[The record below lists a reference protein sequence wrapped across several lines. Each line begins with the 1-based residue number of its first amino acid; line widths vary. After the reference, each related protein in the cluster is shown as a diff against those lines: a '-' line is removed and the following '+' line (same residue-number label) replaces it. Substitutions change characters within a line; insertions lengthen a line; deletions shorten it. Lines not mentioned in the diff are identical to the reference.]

1 MWFCVFRRALRTSA
15 LLVAAVGLSTL
26 LAVVGCA
33 HQVAVPPRSEPA
45 PRTLEPLFR
54 GAPVL
59 PPADMSGEGPGTL
72 VKAEP
77 LKNTVGFDTV
87 DATAVRMVYRST
99 SGLDNRPT
107 QVSGVVVVPPGEPP
121 AGGWPVLSVGHILTG
136 VNARCAPSLAA
147 ELGGYAAILSF
158 FASTGYVVAMSD
170 YEGLGVDGFQHMP
183 LQAATLGNNLIDSVR
198 AARRIVPT
206 ASTRWAA
213 YGIGQGALAAWAAA
227 DRASTYGQGLEM
239 VGAVA
244 VSPLANMSGMADAA
258 ERGALP
264 RELYYL
270 YLSVLDS
277 LAKKPAGVSWDDY
290 TSPRVKGNVD
300 VSARCAPL
308 DPAAVTQAVAAL
320 GPNDIRPRDA
330 AAAARLRDEIANAA
344 VPLDAGGP
352 AAPVLVVY
360 ATEDPTVPAAW
371 IEDAVR
377 TACQRSNPIEVNRRI
392 GDTNTSND
400 LVTQLALSWL
410 KERFDGRRVSDVC
423 VGVE

>member
-1 MWFCVFRRALRTSA
+1 
-15 LLVAAVGLSTL
+15 
-26 LAVVGCA
+26 
-33 HQVAVPPRSEPA
+33 
-45 PRTLEPLFR
+45 
-54 GAPVL
+54 
-59 PPADMSGEGPGTL
+59 
-72 VKAEP
+72 
-77 LKNTVGFDTV
+77 
-87 DATAVRMVYRST
+87 
-99 SGLDNRPT
+99 
-107 QVSGVVVVPPGEPP
+107 
-121 AGGWPVLSVGHILTG
+121 
-136 VNARCAPSLAA
+136 
-147 ELGGYAAILSF
+147 
-158 FASTGYVVAMSD
+158 
-170 YEGLGVDGFQHMP
+170 
-183 LQAATLGNNLIDSVR
+183 
-198 AARRIVPT
+198 
-206 ASTRWAA
+206 
-213 YGIGQGALAAWAAA
+213 
-227 DRASTYGQGLEM
+227 
-239 VGAVA
+239 
-244 VSPLANMSGMADAA
+244 
-258 ERGALP
+258 
-264 RELYYL
+264 
-270 YLSVLDS
+270 VLDS

-290 TSPRVKGNVD
+290 TSPRVKENVD